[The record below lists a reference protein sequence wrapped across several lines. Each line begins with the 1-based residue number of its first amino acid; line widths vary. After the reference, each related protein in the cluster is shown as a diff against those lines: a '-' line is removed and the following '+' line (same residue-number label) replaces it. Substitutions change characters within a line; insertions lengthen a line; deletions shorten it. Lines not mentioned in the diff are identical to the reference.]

1 MEEGKLSA
9 MRKKAGKTS
18 RRRYLVTLVPH
29 THWDRAWYVPFEEF
43 RRRLV
48 RLTDRLIHILT
59 TDDGFTC
66 FVLDGQTVVLED
78 YLQIKPQREK
88 VLKDLVKKKRLYVGP
103 WYVLPDEFIVSG
115 EAMIRNLMIGHA
127 MSKQFGRT
135 MKVGYLPDPFGHI
148 GQMPQILAGF
158 GIDNAMFT
166 RGIDK
171 DATKLKTEFLWFG
184 PDGTAVL
191 ALWQRESYA
200 NASWLGYRNIP
211 NGEPFDEQL
220 AIEKIGTA
228 AENLKPH
235 TLAGCI
241 LLNNGVDHEEPE
253 PRLPELVRIAND
265 AFPELEIEIG
275 SFEEHV
281 AKVKSRLESGK
292 VQRVKG
298 ELIYK
303 YGDMLHGVYSARMYL
318 KQLNTRCET
327 LLEKYAEPLSAIAWS
342 ACGMEY
348 PEDLLSYAWKMLLKN
363 HPHDDICG
371 CSVDTVHREM
381 VNRFDTVLQVGEL
394 TVTDALRAIGNRVRC
409 GKSHGTPFILFNPL
423 PWERTELVRATIG
436 LDKTKEDWHSF
447 VLRDDTGQEIPYTVL
462 RKSDKRETEVL
473 RGRDVR
479 EFEVQFTAQDVP
491 SMGYRTLF
499 VTEGKPSRP
508 GKPCFKAS
516 TSSFENEFY
525 RLEIGANGTL
535 RLRDKRNRVTYRDLL
550 LFEDVADAGD
560 EYNFSPVRGSKPIT
574 TAGAK
579 ARVAVQ
585 TKGRDFVTY
594 VVGLR
599 LRVPERL
606 SSDRKK
612 RSLSMVTLQME
623 SAITCHSGSPR
634 VDVVTRVANVARDH
648 RLRVLFPTTI
658 DTTNVDVDEHF
669 DVVRR
674 SVKLPAPKDGLPPY
688 PTQHQK
694 AFVDLTDGRRGLA
707 ILNKGLPEFEVVHK
721 RGRNTVALTLL
732 RCVGWLSR
740 GDFLTRKGNAGPEIE
755 AAEGQCLGTYRF
767 EYSIMP
773 HAGNWQKGRVMQEAH
788 ALNAPLQLARADIS
802 PSCLAPSPGRR
813 AAKRGFEVRPKAT
826 LPPALSVVK
835 VRPDHIVVSALKKG
849 RDRRGLILR
858 VYNPARRTARVRIGM
873 YRPIKRANLI
883 NLNEE
888 VKTWLAVT
896 SEGDLELICRPR
908 EIVTVELFC

>member
-1 MEEGKLSA
+1 MSKKV
-9 MRKKAGKTS
+9 KKASKK
-18 RRRYLVTLVPH
+18 RYDVTLVPH

-59 TDDGFTC
+59 TDNRFTC

-78 YLQIKPQREK
+78 YLQIRPQCEK
-88 VLKDLVKKKRLYVGP
+88 VLKELVKKKRLYVGP

-115 EAMIRNLMIGHA
+115 EAIIRNLMIGHE
-127 MSKQFGRT
+127 MSAQFGRT

-158 GIDNAMFT
+158 EIDNAIFT

-171 DATKLKTEFLWFG
+171 DTTKLRTEFLWFG

-191 ALWQRESYA
+191 ALWQRDGYA
-200 NASWLGYRNIP
+200 NVSWLGYRSIP

-228 AENLKPH
+228 SENLKPH
-235 TLAGCI
+235 TLTGCL

-253 PRLPELVRIAND
+253 PRLPGLVRLAND
-265 AFPELEIEIG
+265 TFPKLQIEIG

-281 AKVKSRLESGK
+281 AKVKSRLESGN

-348 PEDLLSYAWKMLLKN
+348 PDDLLSYAWKTLLKN

-381 VNRFDTVLQVGEL
+381 MNRFDTVLQVGEL
-394 TVTDALRAIGNRVRC
+394 TVTDALRAIGNCMHR
-409 GKSHGTPFILFNPL
+409 GKSEGTPFILFNPL

-436 LDKTKEDWHSF
+436 LDKAKEPWRSF
-447 VLRDDTGQEIPYTVL
+447 VVRDEAGQEVPYTVVKKGD
-462 RKSDKRETEVL
+462 RREAEVL

-479 EFEVQFTAQDVP
+479 EFEIKFTAQDVP
-491 SMGYRTLF
+491 ALGCRTLF

-508 GKPCFKAS
+508 DKSRFKAGAS
-516 TSSFENEFY
+516 RFENEFY
-525 RLEIGANGTL
+525 RLEIAANGTL
-535 RLRDKRNRVTYRDLL
+535 RLRDKRSRVTYRDLVQ
-550 LFEDVADAGD
+550 FEDVADAGD
-560 EYNFSPVRGSKPIT
+560 EYNFSPLPRTKPIT
-574 TAGAK
+574 SAGAK
-579 ARVAVQ
+579 ARVAIQ
-585 TKGRDFVTY
+585 TKGAGFVTY
-594 VVGLR
+594 LVR
-599 LRVPERL
+599 LQIKVPKRV
-606 SSDRKK
+606 SSDRKR
-612 RSLSMVTLQME
+612 RSNAMVTLRIE
-623 SAITCHSGSPR
+623 SAITCRADSPR
-634 VDVVTRVANVARDH
+634 IDIVTRVVNMAEDH

-658 DTTNVDVDEHF
+658 STTNVDVDEHF
-669 DVVRR
+669 DVVHR
-674 SVKLPAPKDGLPPY
+674 SVELPPSKEGMPPY
-688 PTQHQK
+688 RTQHQK
-694 AFVDLTDGRRGLA
+694 TFVDLSDGRRGLA
-707 ILNKGLPEFEVVHK
+707 VLNRGLPEFEVVHGK
-721 RGRNTVALTLL
+721 GRNTIALTLL

-740 GDFLTRKGNAGPEIE
+740 GDLITRKGNAGPEIE
-755 AAEGQCLGTYRF
+755 APEAQCYGTHTF
-767 EYSIMP
+767 EYSILP
-773 HAGNWQKGRVMQEAH
+773 HTGNWLKGRVRQEAH
-788 ALNAPLQLARADIS
+788 ALNAPLRLARADIS
-802 PSCLAPSPGRR
+802 PSCLAPSPSRR
-813 AAKRGFEVRPKAT
+813 AAKRGFEVRPKAK
-826 LPPALSVVK
+826 LPPVLSFMK
-835 VRPDHIVVSALKKG
+835 VQPDSVVVSALKKG
-849 RDRRGLILR
+849 TGRRGLVVR
-858 VYNPARRTARVRIGM
+858 VYNPATRRVQVRLET
-873 YRPIKRANLI
+873 YRPIKRANLL

-896 SEGDLELICRPR
+896 SAGALELECRPK
-908 EIVTVELFC
+908 EILTVELFC